1 MPGFIAKLGLVAV
14 ALLFPLLIQAQT
26 GEECYNKGNDYYD
39 GKNGVS
45 KNINEAVKWF
55 KKGADQGHAKC
66 INAMGVMYKNGTGVT
81 KNLDEAIKCYKRAAE
96 MGWDKAQSNLAD
108 MYKNGQ
114 GVTKDLVEAA
124 KWYRKAAEQGH
135 ARSQAELGNALLNG
149 YGVTKDYNEAFQWFR
164 KSAEQN
170 YVDGQSNLGFM
181 YEMGY
186 GTEKNYAEAV
196 KWYKKAAEQGNV
208 WSQNRLGNLYID
220 DEGPGKDYD
229 EAFKWYMKAAEQN
242 HSAAQTSV
250 GYMYENGYGIAQNY
264 AKAVEYYRKA
274 AENGNASAQRN
285 MGIVYEKGIGVDI
298 DYAEA
303 IKWFNK
309 ALKTNP
315 NYAKVKTDIA
325 RVEKKQNSS
334 ASEEAES
341 EAERL
346 FNKGVDYYIGRNGVK
361 KDYAQAF
368 TYFKQV
374 ADKGLASAQHNVGYF
389 YDKGLG
395 VKQNSVEAV
404 KWYKLAAEQGWE
416 ESIYGLAEIYQFG
429 RPGVPINN
437 EEAIKWYLKVVN
449 LEKPDLRPEMVIAA
463 YNNLGALYD
472 NKKDYAE
479 ALKWFRKAAERNSP
493 DAQYNLGNMF
503 GQGNG
508 VTKDEIEAA
517 KWYHRAA
524 EQGHA
529 GAQYNLGCIYRDG
542 EGVKQDFAESN
553 KWFLKAANQGHAEAQ
568 NNMGL
573 SYLRGRGGYAQD
585 YQKAME
591 WFQKAAAN
599 GDANAMNNIGV
610 SYMGGKGVTRDLDKA
625 EEWFNKALKVDPN
638 DEVAKENLEKARD
651 RRGVVIYKTTY
662 DPNAKP
668 ILEFVENS
676 ISFVDPSGKNTIKGG
691 GKYKIKFQVKNV
703 GDATA
708 KDCWVSVSAEGC
720 KQNITIHNTRID
732 VIKAGETKTVEVPII
747 AEQGICN
754 GEVIFGVQV
763 RVSDGIESDKQYLA
777 ISTRGIDEPMV
788 RITDYSLTAESGKVL
803 KKKEA
808 FDLQLMLQNIDLGQ
822 ADDVSVELELP
833 AKVLMLDG
841 EESVS
846 FPKLT
851 GGEVRSLVYSLIVRN
866 DYADPIIPIIVH
878 VKEKTG
884 KHAQDRTISLTLDQS
899 YASAKLS
906 TKNFRDGHGYDVV
919 KATSDIDQ
927 NIPTTKRTQNKTFAL
942 IIANENY
949 EEVDPVPFAANDG
962 AMFKAYCQ
970 QTLGIPEENIHSLSD
985 ATLGKMRRQVEWLQ
999 EVAQA
1004 YGNEARI
1011 IVYYA
1016 GHGIPDEKDK
1026 TAYLLPVDGFGRDVK
1041 TALPLN
1047 EFYSTLAKLSAKSV
1061 TVFLDACFSGAKRE
1075 GNMLVAARGVAI
1087 KVKQTAPEGNLVVFS
1102 AAQGDETAHPFT
1114 DQQHGM
1120 FTYYLLKKLKD
1131 SKAELTMGELTD
1143 YVRQQVMQQSMKRNG
1158 KMQTPT
1164 VVSSSALS
1172 NTWKEMKLK

>member
-1 MPGFIAKLGLVAV
+1 MPRFIAKLGLVAV

-26 GEECYNKGNDYYD
+26 GEDCYNKGNDYYD

-96 MGWDKAQSNLAD
+96 MGLDKAQSNLAD
-108 MYKNGQ
+108 MYNNGE
-114 GVTKDLVEAA
+114 GVPKDLAEAA

-135 ARSQAELGNALLNG
+135 ARAQNGLGYALLNG
-149 YGVTKDYNEAFQWFR
+149 YGVTKDYNEAIQWFR

-170 YVDGQSNLGFM
+170 FVYGQSNLGLM

-196 KWYKKAAEQGNV
+196 KWYKKAAEQGNA

-220 DEGPGKDYD
+220 DEGPGKDYN

-250 GYMYENGYGIAQNY
+250 GYMYENGYGVAQNY
-264 AKAVEYYRKA
+264 AKAVEYYHKA

-285 MGIVYEKGIGVDI
+285 MGIMYEKGIGVDI

-389 YDKGLG
+389 YDKGYG
-395 VKQNSVEAV
+395 VKQNCVEAV

-416 ESIYGLAEIYQFG
+416 ESICGLAQIYQFG
-429 RPGVPINN
+429 RPGVTINN
-437 EEAIKWYLKVVN
+437 DEAIKWYLKVVN

-553 KWFLKAANQGHAEAQ
+553 KWYLKAANQGHAEAQ
-568 NNMGL
+568 NSIGF

-591 WFQKAAAN
+591 WFQKAAN
-599 GDANAMNNIGV
+599 KGDANAMNNIGV
-610 SYMGGKGVTRDLDKA
+610 CYLDGEGVARDLDKA
-625 EEWFNKALKVDPN
+625 EEWFKKALKVDPK
-638 DEVAKENLEKARD
+638 DESAKENLEKARG
-651 RRGVVIYKTTY
+651 RRSAITY
-662 DPNAKP
+662 TYNPNAKP

-676 ISFVDPSGKNTIKGG
+676 ISFVDPSGKNTIKAG
-691 GKYKIKFQVKNV
+691 GKYKIKLQVKNV
-703 GDATA
+703 GDAAA
-708 KDCWVSVSAEGC
+708 KDLLFNVYKRGSSDGISFE
-720 KQNITIHNTRID
+720 KPKIEE
-732 VIKAGETKTVEVPII
+732 IKAGGTKNIEILVTANERTKNGQVEISIETKPSNGYGTGEKYLILNT
-747 AEQGICN
+747 QG
-754 GEVIFGVQV
+754 V
-763 RVSDGIESDKQYLA
+763 
-777 ISTRGIDEPMV
+777 DEPMV

-919 KATSDIDQ
+919 KATSDVDQ

-970 QTLGIPEENIHSLSD
+970 QTLGIPEENVHSLSD

-1120 FTYYLLKKLKD
+1120 FTYYLLKKLKE